1 MSADFL
7 DRTNDNEAALAPIA
21 NLAGSED
28 MVLVAAAKSGSSHAF
43 EVLIERHVR
52 RIQRV
57 ARCLTS
63 NREDAED
70 TVQQT
75 FQKAFLHLR
84 KFEGRSSFSTWLT
97 RVAINEGLMLQRK
110 SRRLRQ
116 VSVDAANANEETAP
130 PLEIPD
136 SGPDPE
142 AIYSHREWGRMLFTA
157 LNELPPRIRMA
168 IQLRELD
175 ERSIKESAQMMR
187 VSVPAAKS
195 RVLRGRRKLR
205 KTLNRYVA
213 RTRVF
218 GKQDVTNQ
226 R

>member
-7 DRTNDNEAALAPIA
+7 DRTNDNDAALAPIA
-21 NLAGSED
+21 SLAGSED
-28 MVLVAAAKSGSSHAF
+28 IVLVAAAKSGSSHAF
-43 EVLIERHVR
+43 EVLIERHAR

-57 ARCLTS
+57 ARYVAG

-84 KFEGRSSFSTWLT
+84 KFERRSSFSTWLT
-97 RVAINEGLMLQRK
+97 RVAINEGLLFQRK
-110 SRRLRQ
+110 SRRLRE
-116 VSVDAANANEETAP
+116 VSVDSANANEETSP
-130 PLEIPD
+130 PLEIAD

-142 AIYSHREWGRMLFTA
+142 ASYSHREWGRMLSTA
-157 LNELPPRIRMA
+157 LKELPPRIRMA

-187 VSVPAAKS
+187 VSVPTAKS
-195 RVLRGRRKLR
+195 RVLRGRRQLR